1 MDTSA
6 ATVRAAAIGTDKQR
20 TAPARS
26 TVLWTVAGLTALGIA
41 IRFST
46 LGLQSYH
53 HDEVITAGR
62 VLPGSFFHMLSEVK
76 LSESN
81 PPLYYVI
88 AWGWAKVFGLGEV
101 GLRSLSAL
109 FGAATVP
116 VAYFIG
122 RELSGKRTGLI
133 TAAIVAVN
141 PMLIWYSQEARA
153 YALLIFFAALS
164 FLFFVRVLR
173 SAENRDLT
181 LWSLASIGALTS
193 HYFAF
198 FPVAIE
204 AVWLLYVLRAEW
216 RRVAVAV
223 GVIVLVGLAL
233 IPLLVA
239 QINPE
244 HVGWIEHS
252 SLLGRIGETFASFTI
267 GETGHVIG
275 EPPRNKFA
283 VIPVILI
290 LAAFALLMLRGSE
303 REKRSAGVGL
313 IVGLGVIVL
322 AAIAAVLGKDYVVE
336 RNLLPALIP
345 IAAAAAVGFA
355 SARARSIGLILATV
369 LLAYWVA
376 FDVYVTQTPSLQ
388 RPDLRK
394 IAQELGPP
402 TIPRAIVT
410 WKLAIDPVEFYLND
424 GSQRVESGTAPVHE
438 VAVITKSYVTGRPLG
453 LPAAFRPIERQRFS
467 RLTLTRYTA
476 KHAAPIPFRVLRKL
490 PTGFRRNAVIID
502 GEPLQASL
510 PGRVALIGGPRGV
523 FQRSSVN
530 RTQFSTKPGHLAESV
545 QGQR

>member
-1 MDTSA
+1 VETSA
-6 ATVRAAAIGTDKQR
+6 ATVPAAEIGTDTKR
-20 TAPARS
+20 TAPAHS
-26 TVLWTVAGLTALGIA
+26 TVLWTVAGLTALGVA

-62 VLPGSFFHMLSEVK
+62 VLPGSFFHMLSEVR

-81 PPLYYVI
+81 PPLYYAI

-109 FGAATVP
+109 VGAAAIP
-116 VAYFIG
+116 VGYFIG
-122 RELSGKRTGLI
+122 RELSGRRAGQI

-153 YALLIFFAALS
+153 YSILVFFAALS
-164 FLFFVRVLR
+164 LLFFIRALR
-173 SAENRDLT
+173 SAENRDLA
-181 LWSLASIGALTS
+181 LWSLASIGAITS
-193 HYFAF
+193 HYFAV

-204 AVWLLYVLRAEW
+204 AVWLLVVLRLDW
-216 RRVAVAV
+216 HRVAVAV
-223 GVIVLVGLAL
+223 GGVAVIGLAL
-233 IPLLVA
+233 VPLLLS

-252 SLLGRIGETFASFTI
+252 PLLGRIGETFASFTI

-283 VIPVILI
+283 VIPAILI
-290 LAAFALLMLRGSE
+290 LAALGLVMLRGSQ

-313 IVGLGVIVL
+313 IVGVGVVVL
-322 AAIAAVLGKDYVVE
+322 AALAALVGKDYLVE

-355 SARARSIGLILATV
+355 TLGARRVGLVLATV
-369 LLAYWVA
+369 LVAYWVA
-376 FDVYVTQTPSLQ
+376 FDIHVTQTPSLQ

-394 IAQELGPP
+394 LAQELGPP
-402 TIPRAIVT
+402 VRPRAIVT

-424 GSQRVESGTAPVHE
+424 GAQRVESGSAPVHE
-438 VAVITKSYVTGRPLG
+438 VAVITKSYVTGRPAN
-453 LPAAFRPIERQRFS
+453 LPPAFHQVERLPFS
-467 RLTLTRYTA
+467 RLTLTRYMA
-476 KHAAPIPFRVLRKL
+476 KNPHPIPFLVLRKV
-490 PTGFRRNAVIID
+490 PTGFHRNAVVID
-502 GEPLQASL
+502 GEPVQASL
-510 PGRVALIGGPRGV
+510 PGRVALIGGPLGV
-523 FQRSSVN
+523 FRMAIDSNQPLTQR
-530 RTQFSTKPGHLAESV
+530 RHLPASQ
-545 QGQR
+545 QGRR

>member
-6 ATVRAAAIGTDKQR
+6 ATVRAAAIGTDKKR

-62 VLPGSFFHMLSEVK
+62 VLPGSLFHMLSEVR

-88 AWGWAKVFGLGEV
+88 AWAWAKVFGLGEV
-101 GLRSLSAL
+101 GLRSLSAV
-109 FGAATVP
+109 FGVLTIP

-122 RELSGKRTGLI
+122 RELSSRRAGLI
-133 TAAIVAVN
+133 TAAMVAVN

-153 YALLIFFAALS
+153 YAVLVFFAALS
-164 FLFFVRVLR
+164 FLFFLR
-173 SAENRDLT
+173 ALQNAQNRDLA

-193 HYFAF
+193 HYFAV
-198 FPVAIE
+198 FPVGIE
-204 AVWLLYVLRAEW
+204 AVWLLYSLRSQW

-223 GVIVLVGLAL
+223 GAIVLVGLAL

-244 HVGWIEHS
+244 HLAWIEHS

-283 VIPVILI
+283 VIPLILI
-290 LAAFALLMLRGSE
+290 LAAFALVVFRGSK
-303 REKRSAGVGL
+303 REKRSSGVGL
-313 IVGLGVIVL
+313 IVGLGVVVL
-322 AAIAAVLGKDYVVE
+322 AAVAALLGKDYVVE
-336 RNLLPALIP
+336 RNLLPALVP

-355 SARARSIGLILATV
+355 TAGARRIGLVLLTV
-369 LLAYWVA
+369 LIAYWVA
-376 FDVYVTQTPSLQ
+376 FDIYVTQTPSLQ

-394 IAQELGPP
+394 VAQELGPP
-402 TIPRAIVT
+402 VRPRAIVT
-410 WKLAIDPVEFYLND
+410 WKLSIDPVEFYLND
-424 GSQRVESGTAPVHE
+424 GAQRVESGFAPVHE
-438 VAVITKSYVTGRPLG
+438 IAVITKSYVTGRPPG
-453 LPAAFRPIERQRFS
+453 LPAAFQPVQSLRFS

-476 KHAAPIPFRVLRKL
+476 KHARPVPFAVLRDI
-490 PTGFRRNAVIID
+490 PTGFRRNAVVID

-523 FQRSSVN
+523 FQAALN
-530 RTQFSTKPGHLAESV
+530 RGTKPPAS
-545 QGQR
+545 QGGR

>member
-6 ATVRAAAIGTDKQR
+6 ATVPAAAIGTDNQR

-62 VLPGSFFHMLSEVK
+62 VLPGSFFHMLSEVR

-81 PPLYYVI
+81 PPLYYAL

-109 FGAATVP
+109 FGAATIP
-116 VAYFIG
+116 VAFFIG
-122 RELSGKRTGLI
+122 RELSGRRAGYI
-133 TAAIVAVN
+133 AAAIIAVN

-153 YALLIFFAALS
+153 YSLLVFFCALS
-164 FLFFVRVLR
+164 FLFFLRVLR
-173 SAENRDLT
+173 SAENRDLA
-181 LWSLASIGALTS
+181 LWSLASIGAITS
-193 HYFAF
+193 HYFAV

-204 AVWLLYVLRAEW
+204 AVWLLYVMREEW
-216 RRVAVAV
+216 RRAALAVAGIAV
-223 GVIVLVGLAL
+223 VGLAL

-283 VIPVILI
+283 VIPVALI
-290 LAAFALLMLRGSE
+290 LGAFALVMLRGSE
-303 REKRSAGVGL
+303 RQKRSAGISL
-313 IVGLGVIVL
+313 IVGFGVVIL
-322 AAIAAVLGKDYVVE
+322 AAVAAVLGKDYVVE

-345 IAAAAAVGFA
+345 IFTAAAVGFA
-355 SARARSIGLILATV
+355 SAGARRIGLILATV
-369 LLAYWVA
+369 LIAYWVA

-402 TIPRAIVT
+402 VRPRAIVT

-424 GSQRVESGTAPVHE
+424 GSQRVESGAAPVHE
-438 VAVITKSYVTGRPLG
+438 VAVITKSYVKGRPAG
-453 LPAAFRPIERQRFS
+453 LPAAFYPIQRQRFS
-467 RLTLTRYTA
+467 RLTLTRYMA
-476 KHAAPIPFRVLRKL
+476 KRAAPIPFHALRKL

-502 GEPLQASL
+502 GEPLQTSL
-510 PGRVALIGGPRGV
+510 PGRVALIGGPKGV
-523 FQRSSVN
+523 FQLSSIETGKPAVN
-530 RTQFSTKPGHLAESV
+530 PTSIPESP
-545 QGQR
+545 QRRR